1 MIAAVKV
8 ESSALD
14 SMKEKLREVENLRNQ
29 ISNFTKRLLD
39 ADQANL
45 NLKTNLVK
53 TQEMLGEVKKAKAE
67 VILHVNS
74 CTCSMCRCIL
84 SITDS
89 SGRSNWHLSWLVIF

>member
-14 SMKEKLREVENLRNQ
+14 SMKEKLKEVDALRNQ
-29 ISNFTKRLLD
+29 ISTFTKRLLD

-53 TQEMLGEVKKAKAE
+53 VQEAYTELKKSKAD
-67 VILHVNS
+67 VS
-74 CTCSMCRCIL
+74 CVL
-84 SITDS
+84 LADITKTVH
-89 SGRSNWHLSWLVIF
+89 RLNLPWCH